1 MKVVCT
7 QVDPSDPETKETLV
21 ALQRACL
28 PHDTLYFPDQGV
40 WWLAY
45 HRHTPVAFACL
56 SPSQQIPLGI
66 YLGRCGVTPAARGK
80 GVQRKLIRVRLAWAK
95 RHGYK
100 WAVSDTTDNVPSANN
115 LIACGF
121 KTYEPTV
128 RYSFARAV
136 YWRKRL

>member
-7 QVDPSDPETKETLV
+7 QVDPSDPDVKEQLV
-21 ALQRACL
+21 ELQRACL

-45 HRHTPVAFACL
+45 HRHTPIAFACL
-56 SPSQQIPLGI
+56 CPSQQIPLGI

-136 YWRKRL
+136 YWKKRL

>member
-7 QVDPSDPETKETLV
+7 QVDPSDLDVKEQLV
-21 ALQRACL
+21 ELQRACL

-45 HRHTPVAFACL
+45 HRRTPVAFACL
-56 SPSQQIPLGI
+56 CPSEQTPQGV
-66 YLGRCGVTPAARGK
+66 YLGRCGVTHAARGK

-121 KTYEPTV
+121 RLYTPKV
-128 RYSFARAV
+128 LYSFARAL

>member
-7 QVDPSDPETKETLV
+7 QVDPLEEDTHATLS
-21 ALQRACL
+21 ALQRLCL
-28 PHDTLYFPDQGV
+28 PNDRLYFPEEGV

-45 HRHTPVAFACL
+45 LRRTPVAFACA
-56 SPSQQIPLGI
+56 SPSQQHKDGI
-66 YLGRCGVTPAARGK
+66 YLGRCGVAPAARGK
-80 GVQRKLIRVRLAWAK
+80 GIQRQLIRVRLAWAK

-121 KTYEPTV
+121 KTYEPEV

-136 YWRKRL
+136 YWKKQL